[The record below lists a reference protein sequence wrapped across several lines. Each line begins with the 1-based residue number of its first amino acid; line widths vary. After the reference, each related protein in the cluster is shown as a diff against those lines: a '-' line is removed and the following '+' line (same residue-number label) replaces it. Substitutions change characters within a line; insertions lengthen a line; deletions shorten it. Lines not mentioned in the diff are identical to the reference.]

1 MQEGKIQISV
11 RDAGLKLLIMG
22 GARGGCAP
30 LRGTMHC
37 PPCLPFPRGPIPRAP
52 AYHLLLDI
60 PQNEQLI
67 SSHIDG
73 SLSLSLSPTQIF
85 FYFQAA

>member
-1 MQEGKIQISV
+1 MRPSAGH
-11 RDAGLKLLIMG
+11 DALP
-22 GARGGCAP
+22 P
-30 LRGTMHC
+30 L
-37 PPCLPFPRGPIPRAP
+37 PPLSPRGPIPRAP

-73 SLSLSLSPTQIF
+73 SLSLSLQRRFF